1 MKSHQSF
8 PLLHKRILKALVVGQ
23 VWLTFT
29 TILIVFSLVTT
40 GCGKSAELTEANDH
54 TETTAAETEPL
65 DAASES
71 EAVSPVEIASASG
84 DVIKIGVIA
93 TLEGAF
99 QVLGEDGVRGVEMA
113 IAEFGGEIAG
123 KKIEMIKASSN
134 AVDPELALAAA
145 RKLVEQDNVDIVVGP
160 LSGDEGLAI
169 KEYAKSHPEKT
180 FLNGTSGAQDTTLRD
195 PAPNFFRFS
204 ADGAQWMG
212 GLGSYVH
219 DVQGHQ
225 RIVTVAEDYSYP
237 YSQVGG
243 FLVEFCRA
251 GGKVDSQFWV
261 PIGTNDYSSV
271 ISAIPA
277 NIDAIYVALG
287 GSDAVNFLR
296 QYRRFGGKA
305 PLIAGTSTLDQTILG
320 AENVAEYIL
329 GTAMAG
335 PVADDNPDPAWQQFV
350 ANYQKSSPDGLPS
363 PSLFAHGYYINAR
376 AALLALEKIDAD
388 LSDGQKALQET
399 LSSLEFN
406 SPTGLIKLDHNRQAI
421 ANIFLTV
428 VDRNEKGELYNKLV
442 KTTSNVNQTLG
453 IPEDEY
459 LGMGPL
465 VGGHSGCEQFVR

>member
-1 MKSHQSF
+1 M
-8 PLLHKRILKALVVGQ
+8 
-23 VWLTFT
+23 
-29 TILIVFSLVTT
+29 LIVFSLVTA
-40 GCGKSAELTEANDH
+40 GCGITTPATGAENPAETASTKTEPPDSAP
-54 TETTAAETEPL
+54 TTAA
-65 DAASES
+65 
-71 EAVSPVEIASASG
+71 VSVVPAND
-84 DVIKIGVIA
+84 DVIKIGVVA
-93 TLEGAF
+93 TLEGPF
-99 QVLGEDGVRGVEMA
+99 KVPGEDGVRGVEMA

-123 KKIEMIKASSN
+123 KKIELIKASSN
-134 AVDPELALAAA
+134 AVDPDLAVAAA

-160 LSGDEGLAI
+160 LSGDEGLAV

-180 FLNGTSGAQDTTLRD
+180 FVNGSSGAQDTTLRD

-204 ADGAQWMG
+204 TDGAQWMG
-212 GLGSYVH
+212 GLGSYAH

-251 GGKVDSQFWV
+251 GGTVDTQFWV

-277 NIDAIYVALG
+277 DIDAIYVALT

-296 QYRRFGGKA
+296 QYQRFGGKA

-320 AENVAEYIL
+320 AETVAEYIL

-335 PVADDNPDPAWQQFV
+335 PVADDNPDPAWQQF
-350 ANYQKSSPDGLPS
+350 AADYQQRFPDGLGS
-363 PSLFAHGYYINAR
+363 PSLFGYSYYVNAK
-376 AALLALEKIDAD
+376 AALLALEKINGD
-388 LSDGQKALQET
+388 LAGGQKVLQET
-399 LSSLEFN
+399 LSKLEFD
-406 SPTGLIKLDHNRQAI
+406 SPTGPLKLDHNRQAI
-421 ANIFLTV
+421 ANNYLTV

-442 KTTSNVNQTLG
+442 KTIPNVNQTLG

-459 LGMGPL
+459 LSMGPL
-465 VGGHSGCEQFVR
+465 VGGHSGCDQFLK

>member
-1 MKSHQSF
+1 MFK
-8 PLLHKRILKALVVGQ
+8 KYMLKVSDISQVG
-23 VWLTFT
+23 LTL
-29 TILIVFSLVTT
+29 TIMLMVFSLVTT
-40 GCGKSAELTEANDH
+40 GCGNTAAAPEAKDQ
-54 TETTAAETEPL
+54 TETAPLATEQL
-65 DAASES
+65 DATSTT
-71 EAVSPVEIASASG
+71 EAVSAAPSN
-84 DVIKIGVIA
+84 DNVIKIGVVA
-93 TLEGAF
+93 TLEGPF

-134 AVDPELALAAA
+134 AVDPKVALAAA
-145 RKLVEQDNVDIVVGP
+145 RKLVEEDNVDIVVGP

-180 FLNGTSGAQDTTLRD
+180 FVNGTSGAQDTTLRD

-204 ADGAQWMG
+204 LDGAQWMG
-212 GLGSYVH
+212 GLGNYVH
-219 DVQGHQ
+219 DVQGHK

-251 GGKVDSQFWV
+251 GGTVDTQFWV

-277 NIDAIYVALG
+277 DIDAIYVALG

-296 QYRRFGGKA
+296 QYQRFGGKA

-329 GTAMAG
+329 GTAAGG
-335 PVADDNPDPAWQQFV
+335 PVADDNPDPAWQQFM
-350 ANYQKSSPDGLPS
+350 ADYQKKFPDGLPS
-363 PSLFAHGYYINAR
+363 PSLFAHGYYLNAK
-376 AALLALEKIDAD
+376 AALLALEKINAD
-388 LSDGQKALQET
+388 LSDGQKKLQAT
-399 LSSLEFN
+399 LSTLEFD
-406 SPTGLIKLDHNRQAI
+406 SPTGPVKLDHNRQAI
-421 ANIFLTV
+421 ANNFLTV
-428 VDRNEKGELYNKLV
+428 VDRDEKGNLYNKLV
-442 KTTSNVNQTLG
+442 KTIPNVNQTLG

-459 LGMGPL
+459 LSMGPL
-465 VGGHSGCEQFVR
+465 VGGHSGCDQFLK

>member
-1 MKSHQSF
+1 MFNKYM
-8 PLLHKRILKALVVGQ
+8 LKASSIGQ
-23 VWLTFT
+23 TWWAVII
-29 TILIVFSLVTT
+29 ILIVFSLVTT
-40 GCGKSAELTEANDH
+40 GCGNIAEATEANDPP
-54 TETTAAETEPL
+54 TETEQF
-65 DAASES
+65 DATSNT
-71 EAVSPVEIASASG
+71 EAVSPAEAAPANDG
-84 DVIKIGVIA
+84 VIKIGVIA

-99 QVLGEDGVRGVEMA
+99 KVLGEDGVRGVEMA
-113 IAEFGGEIAG
+113 IAEFSGEIAG

-134 AVDPELALAAA
+134 AVDPEVALAAA
-145 RKLVEQDNVDIVVGP
+145 RKLVEEDNVDIVVGP

-169 KEYAKSHPEKT
+169 KEYAKSHLEKT
-180 FLNGTSGAQDTTLRD
+180 FVNGTSGAQDTTLRN

-212 GLGSYVH
+212 GLGSYAH
-219 DVQGHQ
+219 DVQGHK

-251 GGKVDSQFWV
+251 GGTVDTQFWV

-277 NIDAIYVALG
+277 DIDAIYVALG
-287 GSDAVNFLR
+287 GSDAINFLR
-296 QYRRFGGKA
+296 QYQRFGGKA

-350 ANYQKSSPDGLPS
+350 TDYQKLFPDSSHS
-363 PSLFAHGYYINAR
+363 PSLFAHGYYVNAK
-376 AALLALEKIDAD
+376 AALLALEKINAD

-399 LSSLEFN
+399 LSKLEFD
-406 SPTGLIKLDHNRQAI
+406 SPTGPIKLDHNRQAI

-428 VDRNEKGELYNKLV
+428 VDRNEKGDLYNKLV
-442 KTTSNVNQTLG
+442 KTIPAVNQTLG

-459 LGMGPL
+459 LKIGPL
-465 VGGHSGCEQFVR
+465 VGGHSGCEQFLQ

>member
-1 MKSHQSF
+1 
-8 PLLHKRILKALVVGQ
+8 LII
-23 VWLTFT
+23 TI
-29 TILIVFSLVTT
+29 ILIVSSLATT
-40 GCGKSAELTEANDH
+40 GCSDTAAATEANDPA
-54 TETTAAETEPL
+54 TEVEQL
-65 DAASES
+65 DAPLST
-71 EAVSPVEIASASG
+71 EAVSPAEAAPASD
-84 DVIKIGVIA
+84 DVIKIGVVA

-134 AVDPELALAAA
+134 AVDPEVALAAA
-145 RKLVEQDNVDIVVGP
+145 RKLVEEDKVDIVVGP

-169 KEYAKSHPEKT
+169 KEYAKSHPETT
-180 FLNGTSGAQDTTLRD
+180 FVNGTSGAQDTTLRD

-243 FLVEFCRA
+243 FLVEYCRA
-251 GGKVDSQFWV
+251 GGTVDTQFWV
-261 PIGTNDYSSV
+261 SIGTNDYSSV

-277 NIDAIYVALG
+277 DIDAIYVALG

-296 QYRRFGGKA
+296 QYQRFGGKA

-320 AENVAEYIL
+320 AENLAEYIL

-350 ANYQKSSPDGLPS
+350 ADYQKLFPDGLQS
-363 PSLFAHGYYINAR
+363 PSLFAHGYYVNAK
-376 AALLALEKIDAD
+376 AVLLALEKINAD
-388 LSDGQKALQET
+388 LSDGEKALQET
-399 LSSLEFN
+399 LSNLEFD
-406 SPTGLIKLDHNRQAI
+406 SPTGPIKLDHNRQAI

-428 VDRNEKGELYNKLV
+428 VDRNEKGDLYNKLV
-442 KTTSNVNQTLG
+442 KTIPAVNQTLG

-459 LGMGPL
+459 LKIGPL
-465 VGGHSGCEQFVR
+465 VGGHSGCEQFLQ